1 MVKKSILQ
9 IKVGREIKSNWKQ
22 YLSVVFIACLA
33 VTLFTGILANYRN
46 FENQLAQI
54 YHSSHMC
61 DAIIMTKT
69 YDEKIESI
77 LQKEDITYEKRIY
90 FTFSYENHPIYAIV
104 HPDSSNMNLPYRVEE
119 KENPQKG
126 VFVDESFL
134 TRNHLKIGDSFE
146 VKLPI
151 GLSIHLQIAGTMIH
165 PESLEHTS
173 YTPSLLYMDQSS
185 LIDAILM
192 QYSFLSE
199 QTIKNYLSTYFNQ
212 YLLEG
217 PNTQYVLTHIKD
229 QLSNSDQLV
238 YALETKDL
246 PSNQA
251 IESDVIQAKQ
261 LIYIFPVIFY
271 LVSILIIL
279 TSISQLIQREQKNIG
294 ILKAL
299 GYSKYQIL
307 SYYTS
312 IFLVLG
318 GIGALLGM
326 ILGPL
331 IIPNVMGMKYQ
342 MLYQLPK
349 VETPFFRME
358 YLISVVVLLVII
370 VVTSLLACHSSIVKV
385 PAVSLRGE
393 NAVHL
398 KLGILSKTA
407 WIKRIP
413 LNLIMTFRNMRRKW
427 SRTWMV
433 IIGVLGC
440 SSLLVCGFGIED
452 TIYYGLDLELETYIP
467 YDVTVNYLDS
477 ISYQSQILSIEGV
490 QFVDEYAKHS
500 VNLEKDNI
508 IHSNLYILPE
518 KSSVFQVEYD
528 DSSCLISS
536 KVAEEIGCKE
546 QDTIRF
552 WYDNQVYEV
561 VVTKIVDF
569 CISQGIFISQHYFN
583 ALPFLPTG
591 AWIRTTDS
599 SYDEAISNQ
608 ISQMDGILSAV
619 SIATTREKV
628 NHTIGSIQVMTFT
641 IKIFAILLAVVVLY
655 NLALLN
661 FKERTK
667 DIATLKVLGFSR
679 TEIGSSF
686 MIEIIFLT
694 FIGALIGLFFG
705 KPLLI
710 AVLSINEN
718 PFLSYIYY
726 IQPQSYIWT
735 ICLTCGV
742 SFIINLVFAI
752 LTNRVKMVESLKSV
766 E

>member
-1 MVKKSILQ
+1 MVKQSVLQ

-22 YLSVVFIACLA
+22 YLSVVCIACLA

-46 FENQLAQI
+46 FENQLAHI
-54 YHSSHMC
+54 YQSSHMC
-61 DAIIMTKT
+61 DAIIMTQT
-69 YDEKIESI
+69 YDEKIENI
-77 LQKEDITYEKRIY
+77 LQKENITYEKRIY
-90 FTFSYENHPIYAIV
+90 FTFSYENHPVYVII
-104 HPDSSNMNLPYRVEE
+104 HPDSSNMNLPYRVE
-119 KENPQKG
+119 KEENFQKG

-134 TRNHLKIGDSFE
+134 TRNQLKIGDSFKVE
-146 VKLPI
+146 LPM
-151 GLSIHLQIAGTMIH
+151 GLTIHLQITDTMIH

-173 YTPSLLYMDQSS
+173 YNPSLLYMDQSS
-185 LIDAILM
+185 LVDAILL
-192 QYSFLSE
+192 QYSFLNKE
-199 QTIKNYLSTYFNQ
+199 MIENYLSAYYNQ

-217 PNTQYVLTHIKD
+217 SNIQSILDYIKD
-229 QLSNSDQLV
+229 QACDSNQLV

-251 IESDVIQAKQ
+251 IESDVIQARQ

-271 LVSILIIL
+271 LVAILIIL

-307 SYYTS
+307 YHYTN

-318 GIGALLGM
+318 GIGSLLGI
-326 ILGPL
+326 ILGPI
-331 IIPNVMGMKYQ
+331 IIPHIMGMKYQ

-349 VETPFFRME
+349 VEGPFFRIE

-370 VVTSLLACHSSIVKV
+370 VLTSLLACHSSLTKV
-385 PAVSLRGE
+385 PAISLRGE

-398 KLGILSKTA
+398 KRGILSKIS
-407 WIKRIP
+407 WIKRMP
-413 LNLIMTFRNMRRKW
+413 LNIIMAFRNMRRKW
-427 SRTWMV
+427 SRTCMV

-467 YDVTVNYLDS
+467 YDITVNYLNNA
-477 ISYQSQILSIEGV
+477 SYQSQILSIEGV

-500 VNLEKDNI
+500 VNIEKDNI

-518 KSSVFQVEYD
+518 ESSVFQVGYD
-528 DSSCLISS
+528 HSSCLISS
-536 KVAEEIGCKE
+536 KVAKEIGCKE

-561 VVTKIVDF
+561 VVAKIVDF
-569 CISQGIFISQHYFN
+569 CISQGIFISQHCFN
-583 ALPFLPTG
+583 ELPFSPTG
-591 AWIRTTDS
+591 AWIQTIDS
-599 SYDEAISNQ
+599 SYNEVVSNQ
-608 ISQMDGILSAV
+608 ISQMEGVLSAV
-619 SIATTREKV
+619 SIETTREKV
-628 NHTIGSIQVMTFT
+628 NHTIGSIQVMTLT
-641 IKIFAILLAVVVLY
+641 IKIFAMLLAVVVLY

-694 FIGALIGLFFG
+694 CIGALIGLFFG

-718 PFLSYIYY
+718 PLLSYIYY
-726 IQPQSYIWT
+726 IRPQSYIWT

-742 SFIINLVFAI
+742 SFIINLIFAI

>member
-1 MVKKSILQ
+1 MVKQSVLR

-46 FENQLAQI
+46 FENQLVQI
-54 YHSSHMC
+54 YQSSHMC

-69 YDEKIESI
+69 YDERLENI
-77 LQKEDITYEKRIY
+77 LQKEDVKYEKRIY
-90 FTFSYENHPIYAIV
+90 FTFSYENHPVYVIV
-104 HPDSSNMNLPYRVEE
+104 HPDSSNMNLPYSVE
-119 KENPQKG
+119 KEKNVQKG
-126 VFVDESFL
+126 IFVDESFL
-134 TRNHLKIGDSFE
+134 TRNQLKVGDTFE
-146 VKLPI
+146 VALPM
-151 GLSIHLQIAGTMIH
+151 GLTITLQIQGTMIH

-173 YTPSLLYMDQSS
+173 YNPSLLYMDQSS
-185 LIDAILM
+185 LVDAILT
-192 QYSFLSE
+192 QYSFLSKDIIE
-199 QTIKNYLSTYFNQ
+199 NYLSTYFNQ
-212 YLLEG
+212 YLVEG
-217 PNTQYVLTHIKD
+217 SNIQSILNDIKD
-229 QLSNSDQLV
+229 QFSDSDQFV

-271 LVSILIIL
+271 LVAILIIL

-299 GYSKYQIL
+299 GYAKYQIL
-307 SYYTS
+307 YHYTS

-318 GIGALLGM
+318 GIGSLLGI

-331 IIPNVMGMKYQ
+331 IIPYVMGMKYQ

-349 VETPFFRME
+349 VEMPFFRME
-358 YLISVVVLLVII
+358 YLISVVVLLMII
-370 VVTSLLACHSSIVKV
+370 VITSLLACHSSLTKV
-385 PAVSLRGE
+385 PAISLRGE

-398 KLGILSKTA
+398 KRGILSKIS
-407 WIKRIP
+407 WIKRMP
-413 LNLIMTFRNMRRKW
+413 LNIIMAFRNMRRKW
-427 SRTWMV
+427 SRTCMV

-467 YDVTVNYLDS
+467 YDVTVNYLDNA
-477 ISYQSQILSIEGV
+477 SYQSQFFCIEGI
-490 QFVDEYAKHS
+490 QSVDEYAKHT
-500 VNLEKDNI
+500 VNIEKDNI

-518 KSSVFQVEYD
+518 ESSVFQIAYNH
-528 DSSCLISS
+528 SSCLISS

-561 VVTKIVDF
+561 VVARIVDF
-569 CISQGIFISQHYFN
+569 CISQGIFISQYCFDE
-583 ALPFLPTG
+583 LPFLPTG
-591 AWIRTTDS
+591 AWIQTTDS
-599 SYDEAISNQ
+599 SYNEIVSNQ
-608 ISQMDGILSAV
+608 ISQMEGILSAV
-619 SIATTREKV
+619 SIETTREKV
-628 NHTIGSIQVMTFT
+628 NHTIGSIQVMTLT

-686 MIEIIFLT
+686 MIEIMFLT
-694 FIGALIGLFFG
+694 CIGALIGLFFG

-710 AVLSINEN
+710 EVLSINEN
-718 PFLSYIYY
+718 PLLSYIYY
-726 IQPQSYIWT
+726 IRPQSYIWT

-742 SFIINLVFAI
+742 SFIINLIFAV

>member
-1 MVKKSILQ
+1 MVKKSVLQ

-54 YHSSHMC
+54 YQDSHMC

-69 YDEKIESI
+69 YDEKIENI
-77 LQKEDITYEKRIY
+77 LQKENIAYEKRIY
-90 FTFSYENHPIYAIV
+90 FTFSYENYPVYVIV
-104 HPDSSNMNLPYRVEE
+104 HPDSSNMNLPYRVGEE
-119 KENPQKG
+119 NFQKG

-134 TRNHLKIGDSFE
+134 TRNQLKIGDSFKVE
-146 VKLPI
+146 LPMGFTI
-151 GLSIHLQIAGTMIH
+151 SLQITDTMIH

-173 YTPSLLYMDQSS
+173 YNPSLLYMDQSS
-185 LIDAILM
+185 LVDAILL
-192 QYSFLSE
+192 QYSFLSKE
-199 QTIKNYLSTYFNQ
+199 MIENYLSTYFNQ

-217 PNTQYVLTHIKD
+217 SNLQPILDNIKD
-229 QLSNSDQLV
+229 QVCDSNQLV

-271 LVSILIIL
+271 LVAILIIL

-307 SYYTS
+307 YHYTS

-326 ILGPL
+326 ILGPI
-331 IIPNVMGMKYQ
+331 IIPHVMGMKYQ

-349 VETPFFRME
+349 VEEPFFRME

-370 VVTSLLACHSSIVKV
+370 VITSLLACHSSVIKA
-385 PAVSLRGE
+385 PAISLRGE

-398 KLGILSKTA
+398 KRGILSKIV
-407 WIKRIP
+407 WIKRMP
-413 LNLIMTFRNMRRKW
+413 LNIIMAFRNMRRKW

-467 YDVTVNYLDS
+467 YDVAVNYLNNE
-477 ISYQSQILSIEGV
+477 SYQSQILSIEGV

-500 VNLEKDNI
+500 INIEKDNI
-508 IHSNLYILPE
+508 VHSNLYILPE
-518 KSSVFQVEYD
+518 ESSVFQVTYD
-528 DSSCLISS
+528 HSSCLISS
-536 KVAEEIGCKE
+536 KVAKEIGCKE

-561 VVTKIVDF
+561 VVAKVVDF
-569 CISQGIFISQHYFN
+569 CISQGIFISQHCFN
-583 ALPFLPTG
+583 ELPFSPTG
-591 AWIRTTDS
+591 AWIQTIDS
-599 SYDEAISNQ
+599 SYDEVVSNQ
-608 ISQMDGILSAV
+608 ISQIEGVLSAV

-628 NHTIGSIQVMTFT
+628 NHTIGSIQVMTLT

-694 FIGALIGLFFG
+694 CMGALIGLFFG

-718 PFLSYIYY
+718 PLLSYIYY

-742 SFIINLVFAI
+742 SFIINLIFAI
-752 LTNRVKMVESLKSV
+752 LTNRIKMVESLKSV

>member
-1 MVKKSILQ
+1 MVKKSVLQ

-46 FENQLAQI
+46 FEHQLAEI
-54 YHSSHMC
+54 YQSSHMC

-69 YDEKIESI
+69 YDEQIENI
-77 LQKEDITYEKRIY
+77 LQKESIAYEKRIY
-90 FTFSYENHPIYAIV
+90 FPFSYENHPVYVIV
-104 HPDSSNMNLPYRVEE
+104 HPDASNMNLPYSVE
-119 KENPQKG
+119 KHNNPQQG

-134 TRNHLKIGDSFE
+134 TRNQLKIGDVFE
-146 VKLPI
+146 VALPM
-151 GLSIHLQIAGTMIH
+151 GLTIHLQITGTMLH

-173 YTPSLLYMDQSS
+173 YTPSLLYMNQSS
-185 LIDAILM
+185 LVDAIRA
-192 QYSFLSE
+192 QYSFLSQE
-199 QTIKNYLSTYFNQ
+199 MIETYLSSYVNQ
-212 YLLEG
+212 YLLKG
-217 PNTQYVLTHIKD
+217 SNISSVLNDIKD
-229 QLSNSDQLV
+229 QLSDDNQLV

-251 IESDVIQAKQ
+251 IESDVTQAKQ

-271 LVSILIIL
+271 LVAILIIL

-299 GYSKYQIL
+299 GYSQYQIL
-307 SYYTS
+307 SHYTS

-318 GIGALLGM
+318 GMGSLLGM
-326 ILGPL
+326 IFGPL
-331 IIPNVMGMKYQ
+331 IIPYVMGMKYQ
-342 MLYQLPK
+342 MLYQLPQI
-349 VETPFFRME
+349 EYPFFRIE

-370 VVTSLLACHSSIVKV
+370 VITSVLTCHSSITKV
-385 PAVSLRGE
+385 PAISLRGE
-393 NAVHL
+393 NAVHFKQGL
-398 KLGILSKTA
+398 LSKMT
-407 WIKRIP
+407 WIKRMP
-413 LNLIMTFRNMRRKW
+413 LNMVMAFRNMRRKW

-452 TIYYGLDLELETYIP
+452 TIYYGLDLELETYIH
-467 YDVTVNYLDS
+467 YDVTVSYVDNE
-477 ISYQSQILSIEGV
+477 SYQSQILSIEGV

-500 VNLEKDNI
+500 VNIEKDHI

-518 KSSVFQVEYD
+518 ESSVFQVAYD

-546 QDTIRF
+546 EDIIRF
-552 WYDNQVYEV
+552 WYNNQVYEV

-569 CISQGIFISQHYFN
+569 CISQGIFISHHYFRD
-583 ALPFLPTG
+583 LPFLPTG
-591 AWIRTTDS
+591 AWIQTIDA
-599 SYDEAISNQ
+599 SYDEAVSNQ
-608 ISQMDGILSAV
+608 IAQMDGVLSAV

-628 NHTIGSIQVMTFT
+628 NHTIGSIQVMTLT

-679 TEIGSSF
+679 MEIGSSF

-694 FIGALIGLFFG
+694 CIGALIGLFFG
-705 KPLLI
+705 QPLLI
-710 AVLSINEN
+710 AVMSINEN
-718 PFLSYIYY
+718 PLLSYIYH

-742 SFIINLVFAI
+742 SFIINLIFAI
-752 LTNRVKMVESLKSV
+752 LTHRVQMVESLKSV